1 MTQIKSIT
9 PKNQKLVNKAVK
21 WLVKYYD
28 FNTKRDYISDNLD
41 CEDDES
47 KEWRAI
53 NRKCEKAFDKY
64 LDCLWD
70 LPKREQI
77 NIEKR
82 EGFDLG

>member
-41 CEDDES
+41 CEDNES

-64 LDCLWD
+64 LECLWD
-70 LPKREQI
+70 LPKREQL

-82 EGFDLG
+82 EGFDLC